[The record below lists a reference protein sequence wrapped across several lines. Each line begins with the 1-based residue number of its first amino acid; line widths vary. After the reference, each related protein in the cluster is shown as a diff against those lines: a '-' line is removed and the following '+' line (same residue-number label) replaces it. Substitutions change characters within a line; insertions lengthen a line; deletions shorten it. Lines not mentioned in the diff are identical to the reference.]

1 MITFKPSENCWRVE
15 RASRAALLIDGETY
29 FPALREAMKR
39 AQHAIVIVGWDI
51 HSEVRLVRDGVSDEY
66 PVTLGALLNALAE
79 ERPSLDVYLLNWDY
93 SIVYAMERELFP
105 TYKLQWRSHERVHF
119 QFDAKHPLGASQHQ
133 KVVVIDDSIAFCG
146 GFDLSKWRW
155 DTREHRVE
163 DERRTDPD
171 GDTYPPFHDIQMLVD
186 GAAARA
192 LGEVVR
198 DRWQSATGQALK
210 AFNAGDN
217 APWPEGIQA
226 DFEDVEIGIA
236 RTLPAFEGR
245 EPIREVERL
254 YLDSIAAAQQF
265 IYIENQYLTSQKI
278 SEALI
283 AKLQEKNGPEIVIVM
298 PRETGGWLEQH
309 TMDVLRARLV
319 QQLRNADEYDRLRIY
334 FVGLGGEPTVAL
346 MVHAKFMVIDD
357 CFLRVASSNLSD
369 RSMGLDAEC
378 DLAITC
384 EAGGAHTAAIRAIR
398 HSLLGEHLDVD
409 TAAVASAENE
419 QGSLIGAIET
429 LRGNTHSLEELSG
442 DIPPEVDAWVP
453 DADLIDVGNTVEPE
467 QLLDHLVG
475 QKDQG
480 RQAWYYLMRVA
491 LLLGAVIGLAVLWR
505 FTPLHAWLDVERMAN
520 VAQAIQDSPFTPL
533 LVLLAYVLSG
543 IVVVPLT
550 LLIIVTVSVFGPWLG
565 AFYALLGGE
574 LSALV
579 TFYVGHLMGR
589 DRVSRIAGSRV
600 ESISNALAR
609 RGVLVIITLRIV
621 PVAPFSVINVIAGIS
636 DIRARDF
643 AIGNLLGMI
652 PGVLAIAFLA
662 DRLVASVLDPSA
674 TSIVLLLL
682 AITLVI
688 AALYGLRHWV
698 KRKRQHMGGS

>member
-1 MITFKPSENCWRVE
+1 
-15 RASRAALLIDGETY
+15 
-29 FPALREAMKR
+29 
-39 AQHAIVIVGWDI
+39 
-51 HSEVRLVRDGVSDEY
+51 
-66 PVTLGALLNALAE
+66 
-79 ERPSLDVYLLNWDY
+79 
-93 SIVYAMERELFP
+93 ME
-105 TYKLQWRSHERVHF
+105 
-119 QFDAKHPLGASQHQ
+119 
-133 KVVVIDDSIAFCG
+133 
-146 GFDLSKWRW
+146 
-155 DTREHRVE
+155 
-163 DERRTDPD
+163 
-171 GDTYPPFHDIQMLVD
+171 
-186 GAAARA
+186 
-192 LGEVVR
+192 
-198 DRWQSATGQALK
+198 
-210 AFNAGDN
+210 
-217 APWPEGIQA
+217 
-226 DFEDVEIGIA
+226 
-236 RTLPAFEGR
+236 
-245 EPIREVERL
+245 
-254 YLDSIAAAQQF
+254 
-265 IYIENQYLTSQKI
+265 
-278 SEALI
+278 
-283 AKLQEKNGPEIVIVM
+283 KLQEESGPEIVIVM

-319 QQLRNADEYDRLRIY
+319 RQLRDADEYSRLRIY
-334 FVGLGGEPTVAL
+334 FVSLGGEPTVAL

-384 EAGGAHTAAIRAIR
+384 ETGGDHTAAIRAIR
-398 HSLLGEHLDVD
+398 HSLLSEHLDVD
-409 TAAVASAENE
+409 SAAVESAESE
-419 QGSLIGAIET
+419 QGSLISAIET

-442 DIPPEVDAWVP
+442 EIPPEVDAWVP

-467 QLLDHLVG
+467 DLLDHLVG

-480 RQAWYYLMRVA
+480 RQAWYYLMRIA

-505 FTPLHAWLDVERMAN
+505 FTPLHAWLDIDRMAD
-520 VAQAIQDSPFTPL
+520 VAKAIQDSPFTPL

-543 IVVVPLT
+543 LVVVPLT

-565 AFYALLGGE
+565 GFYALLGGE
-574 LSALV
+574 LSAMI

-589 DRVSRIAGSRV
+589 ERVSRIAGSRV

-682 AITLVI
+682 AIALVI

-698 KRKRQHMGGS
+698 KRKRQHMGGA